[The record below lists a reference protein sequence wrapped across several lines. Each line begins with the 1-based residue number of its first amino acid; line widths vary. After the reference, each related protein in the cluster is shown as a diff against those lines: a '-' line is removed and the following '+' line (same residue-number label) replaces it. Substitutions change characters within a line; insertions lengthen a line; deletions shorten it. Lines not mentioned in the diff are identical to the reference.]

1 MLCYMK
7 ADRALKR
14 EANARHDATH
24 SREFL
29 PVVAVLAVLLALVAT
44 CAISLKFNLVAVSQ
58 QRFVLIALVCST
70 LALAAGT
77 VLACAG
83 FDALRLARRRSVST
97 AICDNTI
104 AALRKHKQLKALA
117 VRARSDAEQT
127 LAFCEDERSKIA
139 ARRAAAAC
147 GLTHYCLS
155 PRILSQ
161 RPIPARATRA
171 GCPLTS

>member
-1 MLCYMK
+1 MLCNMK
-7 ADRALKR
+7 ADRTLKR
-14 EANARHDATH
+14 AAGAQHDTTH
-24 SREFL
+24 NGEFM
-29 PVVAVLAVLLALVAT
+29 PVVAALAVLLALVAT
-44 CAISLKFNLVAVSQ
+44 CAIALQFNLVTESS
-58 QRFVLIALVCST
+58 RHFVFVALVCST

-83 FDALRLARRRSVST
+83 FDDLRLARRRLVDSVT
-97 AICDNTI
+97 CDN
-104 AALRKHKQLKALA
+104 AVVALRKHKQLKALA
-117 VRARSDAEQT
+117 VRARSAAEQT

-147 GLTHYCLS
+147 GLTHACLS

-171 GCPLTS
+171 GRR